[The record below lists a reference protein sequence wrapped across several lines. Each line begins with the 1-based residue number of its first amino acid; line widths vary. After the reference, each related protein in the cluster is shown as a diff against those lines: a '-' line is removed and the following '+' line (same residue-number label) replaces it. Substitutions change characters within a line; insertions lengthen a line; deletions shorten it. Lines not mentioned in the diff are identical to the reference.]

1 LNKNILLTNTLYNNY
16 PPCYIINKFLKPAF
30 EFKIIIIIQTNKEL
44 NIGKRGESTWKLVDH
59 VIIFD
64 VGRWHNE
71 GRMNV
76 AVSVEHRRRNDFVEL
91 VVVEGAVDGVA
102 QVDFAGH

>member
-1 LNKNILLTNTLYNNY
+1 M
-16 PPCYIINKFLKPAF
+16 
-30 EFKIIIIIQTNKEL
+30 IIIIQTYKEL
-44 NIGKRGESTWKLVDH
+44 NIGKSGESTWKLVDH
-59 VIIFD
+59 VIVFH

-76 AVSVEHRRRNDFVEL
+76 TVSVEHRRRNDFVEL

-102 QVDFAGH
+102 QVDFAGHQDRRDEKKDGREAVVKFEDLHMFKTKLKFG